1 MENKLKLPTS
11 SPRPMPASATP
22 PVLED
27 EDDDATR
34 DALRLLLEL
43 EGEEVRL
50 DEATRAYDALVHLRT
65 ARHSHIVL
73 PD

>member
-22 PVLED
+22 PVL